1 MKTLYDFVKAYK
13 DETLDSSTFCDVDA
27 LVFAALSYLDIDKI
41 LPCDEEMSFKEMFSL
56 DNWKVLKKSTW
67 LPGYDKKLVK
77 ILLESKR
84 YSNIKVSHSLEVMDT
99 TTTSRFYVVRFSVPN
114 DISFVTFRGTD
125 KTFFGCVE
133 NLKFALEGE
142 IESIGVAR
150 EYLKN
155 VIDSGNEKV
164 VIIGHSKG
172 GTIGQYGYIG
182 MPDEYRNK
190 VIKVYNL
197 DGPETKDGIPAHL
210 INEAN
215 EKILKIV
222 TYRSIFGLLLDSNH
236 DYKVVNGKSYGLI
249 HHMVYKWEIVD
260 KNLRYVD
267 KPSKKTLKRQKTV
280 YEFISKRSNEEIK
293 KIVDDVLSIL
303 HKSNIYFFGD
313 IKLVR
318 LFKAYIQA
326 LKLLFSKERGKED
339 IKFVF
344 MCMKVFL

>member
-1 MKTLYDFVKAYK
+1 MKTLYDFVKTYK

-41 LPCDEEMSFKEMFSL
+41 LPCEEEMSFNEMFSL

-99 TTTSRFYVVRFSVPN
+99 TTTSRFYVVKFSIPN
-114 DISFVTFRGTD
+114 DISFVAFRGTD

-142 IESIGVAR
+142 IESIGIAR
-150 EYLKN
+150 KYLKN

-197 DGPETKDGIPAHL
+197 DGPETKDGIPTHL

-236 DYKVVNGKSYGLI
+236 DYKVVNGKSYGLF
-249 HHMVYKWEIVD
+249 HHMVYNWEVND
-260 KNLRYVD
+260 KELKYVN
-267 KPSKKTLKRQKTV
+267 KPSKRTLKRRDTV
-280 YEFISKRSNEEIK
+280 AAFLSKRSNE
-293 KIVDDVLSIL
+293 DVSLIIEDVESIL
-303 HKSNIYFFGD
+303 HKSNIYYFRD
-313 IKLVR
+313 IRLVR
-318 LFKAYIQA
+318 LFKAYIQV
-326 LKLLFSKERGKED
+326 LKLLFNKKRSKED
-339 IKFVF
+339 VKFVF

>member
-27 LVFAALSYLDIDKI
+27 LVFSALSYLDIDKI
-41 LPCDEEMSFKEMFSL
+41 IPLSGEMSFDEVFSL
-56 DNWKVLKKSTW
+56 ANWKALKKSTW
-67 LPGYDKKLVK
+67 LPGYDKKLIK

-84 YSNIKVSHSLEVMDT
+84 YTNLKISHSLET
-99 TTTSRFYVVRFSVPN
+99 SKTETISRFYVVRFYIPG
-114 DISFVTFRGTD
+114 DISFVIFRGTD

-133 NLKFALEGE
+133 NLKFALPGE
-142 IESIGVAR
+142 IESISTAR

-155 VIDSGNEKV
+155 VIDAGNEKV

-182 MPDEYRNK
+182 LPSEYRSK

-197 DGPETKDGIPAHL
+197 DGPETKDGIPSDL
-210 INEAN
+210 IDEAN

-236 DYKVVNGKSYGLI
+236 DYKVVNGKSYGLF
-249 HHMVYKWEIVD
+249 HHMVYNWEVND
-260 KNLRYVD
+260 KELKYVN
-267 KPSKKTLKRQKTV
+267 KPSKRTLKRRDTV
-280 YEFISKRSNEEIK
+280 AAFLSKRSDEDVSLIIK
-293 KIVDDVLSIL
+293 DVESIL
-303 HKSNIYFFGD
+303 HKSNIYYFRD
-313 IKLVR
+313 IRLVR

-326 LKLLFSKERGKED
+326 LKLLFNKKRSKED
-339 IKFVF
+339 VKFVF